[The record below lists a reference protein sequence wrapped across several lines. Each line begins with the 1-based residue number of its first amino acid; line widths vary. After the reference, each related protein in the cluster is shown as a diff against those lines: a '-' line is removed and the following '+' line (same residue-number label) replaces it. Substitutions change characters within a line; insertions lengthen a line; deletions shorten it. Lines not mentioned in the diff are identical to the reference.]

1 MDTCIVMST
10 GCKSF
15 EILSPVLWI
24 SVDYVM
30 RINQSYAPF
39 AVIQFC
45 SWIVDIIF
53 LQDRQMVDASTGI
66 G

>member
-1 MDTCIVMST
+1 MDTCIAGYRWIGIPSLL
-10 GCKSF
+10 F
-15 EILSPVLWI
+15 QI
-24 SVDYVM
+24 SVDRVM
-30 RINQSYAPF
+30 RINQSYVPF
-39 AVIQFC
+39 AAIQSC